1 MVEIRNYNVKG
12 DGITNDTAAVQ
23 AALDSG
29 KVVHFTPGTY
39 LCGTLYMRSNGG
51 IHLDEGATLLAIPG
65 KENYNADDFSPRN
78 RIFADEK
85 VSGAHLIIAEECENI
100 SITGKGKIAGNFR
113 SVFDLTQT
121 DERWRPHYPRPEWR
135 MAQMIF
141 LAACRNVTI
150 RDVILCDSQY
160 WTCFLLDCDEVE
172 ITGVKIR
179 CDRMVINAD
188 GLDIDCCRNVRI
200 AGCDIDCGDDCI
212 ALRANETHAGRAVPC
227 EHVTVENCL
236 LRSPACAVRVGVG
249 NGILKNCTLKNLQI
263 RDSAIGV
270 GICPSYTPGRCV
282 NIKNVLFEDVT
293 FEGKSAFILIPL
305 WGAVRNEDDPEI
317 KPVRNIIFR
326 NFQGK
331 CSGSSFIGG
340 PVAEEIFSG
349 IRLEDVT
356 LTMCAEPERLSEYR
370 WPFEENGVL
379 DVYRMPELD
388 TTRFYGRSEGGHAPV
403 LHKP

>member
-78 RIFADEK
+78 RIFAAEK

-150 RDVILCDSQY
+150 RDVTLCDSQY

-356 LTMCAEPERLSEYR
+356 LTMCAEPERLSEYH

>member
-1 MVEIRNYNVKG
+1 
-12 DGITNDTAAVQ
+12 
-23 AALDSG
+23 
-29 KVVHFTPGTY
+29 
-39 LCGTLYMRSNGG
+39 
-51 IHLDEGATLLAIPG
+51 
-65 KENYNADDFSPRN
+65 
-78 RIFADEK
+78 
-85 VSGAHLIIAEECENI
+85 
-100 SITGKGKIAGNFR
+100 
-113 SVFDLTQT
+113 
-121 DERWRPHYPRPEWR
+121 
-135 MAQMIF
+135 
-141 LAACRNVTI
+141 
-150 RDVILCDSQY
+150 
-160 WTCFLLDCDEVE
+160 
-172 ITGVKIR
+172 
-179 CDRMVINAD
+179 MVINAD

-270 GICPSYTPGRCV
+270 GICPSYTPGQCV